1 MRVKFLVIDQ
11 SAAERILVSG
21 ALVRE
26 GYEVTAAASV
36 EEALDTVQNHRL
48 NVDVIVLSSETQAA
62 SIHNW
67 WSQAQ
72 EAFSGIPLIAL
83 GTGTNFPATVSISRP
98 VDTVQLVD
106 QARKLIDGTR
116 MPDEQ
121 GDPSTLTAR
130 AVKEVAVEQPMVA
143 QAVGATLIQGAEG
156 DAARAGS
163 LPGPVAMTAMTGD
176 GGKDDD
182 KPDEVRPGGLGDAG
196 QEVLESLQ
204 NLLDSGLSDLREER
218 AAEAAANTPVAPPGE
233 IPAPTP
239 APTLPDQLAGLPIER
254 VEEIVSDI
262 AREVVE
268 RVVWETVPAMVL
280 KVVNEKQAE
289 QDQLFIEVVERVV
302 WETLP
307 DVATSIVKDE
317 IARLTNED

>member
-1 MRVKFLVIDQ
+1 MRVKFLVIDH
-11 SAAERILVSG
+11 SAPERILVSG

-26 GYEVTAAASV
+26 GYEVTATASV
-36 EEALDTVQNHRL
+36 EEALNAAQTTRSR
-48 NVDVIVLSSETQAA
+48 VDVIVLSSETQAV
-62 SIHNW
+62 SGDRL
-67 WSQAQ
+67 WSRAQ
-72 EAFSGIPLIAL
+72 EAFSGIPIIAL
-83 GTGTNFPATVSISRP
+83 GMEAGFPAAISLPRP
-98 VDTVQLVD
+98 VDNARLIE
-106 QARKLIDGTR
+106 QARKLMDGTR

-121 GDPSTLTAR
+121 GDMPTMKTR
-130 AVKEVAVEQPMVA
+130 ATREVVLEEPVA
-143 QAVGATLIQGAEG
+143 QAVGVQVSQEAAAEG
-156 DAARAGS
+156 DAAMSRP
-163 LPGPVAMTAMTGD
+163 LEMTATA
-176 GGKDDD
+176 GGRGGDDD
-182 KPDEVRPGGLGDAG
+182 SPDEVRPGGLGDAG

-204 NLLDSGLSDLREER
+204 NLLDSGLSELREER
-218 AAEAAANTPVAPPGE
+218 AAEAAANQPVTPPGE
-233 IPAPTP
+233 APP
-239 APTLPDQLAGLPIER
+239 SAPSPNLPEQLAGLPIER

-317 IARLTNED
+317 IARLTSEDG